1 MGRCLAGTF
10 FLNKNTT
17 FFKAGGSGVGRC
29 LAGAF
34 FFSQKNDLFQ
44 SRGLR
49 CGALP
54 RRDFCVVAKTTPSRF
69 LDNTFR
75 VNVAKSQCL
84 PVKYSLSELAGRSPE
99 LGGLGP
105 ELTGLATRNDTRS
118 AAWSLPSTRAWG
130 KDDGS

>member
-1 MGRCLAGTF
+1 MWGVASQDVL
-10 FLNKNTT
+10 FLQT
-17 FFKAGGSGVGRC
+17 
-29 LAGAF
+29 
-34 FFSQKNDLFQ
+34 NDLFQ

-54 RRDFCVVAKTTPSRF
+54 RRGVFFFNKTTFFKAGGSGVRRCLAGTLSSQKTTPFSF
-69 LDNTFR
+69 PDNTFR

-84 PVKYSLSELAGRSPE
+84 PIKYSLSELAGRGPE

-118 AAWSLPSTRAWG
+118 AARSLPSTRTGG